1 MTNCVHQNNK
11 ILQLVEQF
19 PDLCHNQTMQ
29 IQSISPSELDLLLKA
44 YQAFEKITPSPCTT
58 PFLYLLEPTEKERM
72 LQFFTER
79 VGMPGEIVVQEN
91 TAGDAIHLIC
101 SGRMAVVKGD
111 FQAPIILG
119 FRGAGDIIGEMALL
133 ENGPR
138 SASVVALTPIR
149 LLSLSSDKFNQ
160 FLNENPAMG
169 LNIMRVLSSRLRQA
183 GEERSQQKTS
193 DKDLSHQVVEL
204 REQAIRDPLTG
215 IFNRRYLQEILE
227 KEFARARREN
237 LTISILIMDIDHFK
251 QINDTF
257 GHRAG
262 DYILQEFGKL
272 LQECVR
278 LEDIVCRYGGDEF
291 VVVMPGANLTAAC
304 ERAEQIRITFHAW
317 CISFEGHELHNTLS
331 LGAAAYPN
339 HGTSAEEVLSSAD
352 QALYLAKQNGR
363 NQIAT
368 PQ

>member
-1 MTNCVHQNNK
+1 MPT
-11 ILQLVEQF
+11 
-19 PDLCHNQTMQ
+19 
-29 IQSISPSELDLLLKA
+29 QSISPSELDLLLKA
-44 YQAFEKITPSPCTT
+44 QQASEECSPPSAAS

-79 VGMPGEIVVQEN
+79 VCMPGEIVVQEDS
-91 TAGDAIHLIC
+91 AGDAIHLIC
-101 SGRMAVVKGD
+101 SGCMAVVKGD

-160 FLNENPAMG
+160 FLNGNPGMG

-193 DKDLSHQVVEL
+193 EKSLSHQVVEL

-215 IFNRRYLQEILE
+215 LFNRRYLQETLE
-227 KEFARARREN
+227 REFSRAKREA

-257 GHRAG
+257 GHPAG

-291 VVVMPGANLTAAC
+291 VVVMPGANIAAAC
-304 ERAEQIRITFHAW
+304 ERAEQIRATFLARR
-317 CISFEGHELHNTLS
+317 IAFEDHELHATLS
-331 LGAAAYPN
+331 LGAAAYPR
-339 HGTSAEEVLSSAD
+339 HGLSADEVLSNAD
-352 QALYLAKQNGR
+352 QALYQAKQAGR
-363 NQIAT
+363 NRIVS
-368 PQ
+368 PQRP